1 MTAWSSRQAAA
12 KQPLGFARVYT
23 LQVVLEA
30 SKDPRYSVF
39 RAILSPFKIL
49 LLSPFAGLANR
60 IKEHRIPSEVLVGSH
75 RAGPLGLVA
84 EV

>member
-1 MTAWSSRQAAA
+1 MTAWSSRQAAT

-39 RAILSPFKIL
+39 RAILSPFKN
-49 LLSPFAGLANR
+49 LLSNPCAGLANR
-60 IKEHRIPSEVLVGSH
+60 IQKHRIPPEVLGRSH
-75 RAGPLGLVA
+75 LAGPLGLVA